1 MVHADEEIASKLRML
16 YVKAYDALVALQEAE
31 KGMFVDGANQHERRV
46 AEAHAL
52 SMRLSLELE
61 LAISAVPMAVVETAS
76 VVQVSVTE
84 AKGGCRSVSA
94 KAGFAGAGTVEHVT
108 GGNKELASSKRCA
121 CPIDR

>member
-1 MVHADEEIASKLRML
+1 MLRKV
-16 YVKAYDALVALQEAE
+16 YVQAYDAQVALQEVR
-31 KGMFVDGANQHERRV
+31 KGTSAGGANQQEQRV

-52 SMRLSLELE
+52 FLRLSRDLE

-76 VVQVSVTE
+76 FVQVAVTE
-84 AKGGCRSVSA
+84 AKGGCRSRSA
-94 KAGFAGAGTVEHVT
+94 KAGFADAGTVEHVI